1 MVVYFNLRGPD
12 SEQLLGDDESYG
24 SRESRP
30 CPITNEH
37 VDFSRRI
44 GPMRVKLKHNRRDE
58 QMIWCWVF
66 GTVIH
71 EALLAEIQEQ
81 GFTGYRTQP
90 ATVSFRDGTMSAEYR
105 EFIVTGWA
113 GVASAESGVR
123 IAKRCPA
130 CHWRKYTAVTNY
142 EQLIDWKQWT
152 GDDFFIVWPMPSW
165 ILITERVAQWIL
177 SRDVKSFRLTSLDD
191 WDRPAGATG
200 FTVGR
205 LSNFLPEDLAIKY
218 GRPLNLE

>member
-24 SRESRP
+24 NRESRP

-71 EALLAEIQEQ
+71 EALLAEFKNK
-81 GFTGYRTQP
+81 G
-90 ATVSFRDGTMSAEYR
+90 
-105 EFIVTGWA
+105 
-113 GVASAESGVR
+113 
-123 IAKRCPA
+123 
-130 CHWRKYTAVTNY
+130 
-142 EQLIDWKQWT
+142 
-152 GDDFFIVWPMPSW
+152 
-165 ILITERVAQWIL
+165 
-177 SRDVKSFRLTSLDD
+177 SRDTVPSRRPFLFATAPCPQSTESSSLL
-191 WDRPAGATG
+191 AGQ
-200 FTVGR
+200 VLHLR
-205 LSNFLPEDLAIKY
+205 NPVCE
-218 GRPLNLE
+218 